1 MHKLAAVISALA
13 LSACSFIPKYERP
26 AAPVANQFPSSGP
39 PGALAAADQG
49 WRSMFGDA
57 RLQGLIKLA
66 LANNRDLRVAALQVE
81 EVRAQYQIVRSDLFP
96 QVGATGSATFQ
107 RETATQPGQLYRI
120 GGSASWELDLF
131 GRVRSSSKAALEQ
144 YLAAKETHRAAHLA
158 LVGEVVSQ
166 YLRLC
171 AYEEELAIAQQTLE
185 AVKGA
190 YDLTSRQLEAGTRS
204 ELDVRTSEGQV
215 AAAKAEVARLTRLHL
230 QSENALAV
238 LIGQPM
244 PQNLPAGQPL
254 ESQQM
259 IAELGAGVPSEVLLR
274 RPDVAAAEHAL
285 IAANANIGAARAAFF
300 PTISLTGF
308 AGLASTALGSLIT
321 GGAAAW
327 SFIPSITVPLFTG
340 GRNSATLDVA
350 KVRKNIQVAR
360 YEQTIQN
367 AFREVA
373 DALVARGYLDE
384 QLQAQTERVT
394 ALQKRYEISEQRYRG
409 GIESYI
415 VVLVAQQDLYQAQTQ
430 LVEVRVAR
438 LQNLADLYRSLGG
451 GWKES

>member
-1 MHKLAAVISALA
+1 MRKLAAV
-13 LSACSFIPKYERP
+13 LSVTLTACSFAPKYERP
-26 AAPVANQFPSSGP
+26 TAPVANQFPSSGP

-49 WRSMFGDA
+49 WRTMFGDP
-57 RLQGLIKLA
+57 RLQRLISLA
-66 LANNRDLRVAALQVE
+66 LANNRDLRIAALQVE
-81 EVRAQYQIVRSDLFP
+81 EVRAQYRIARSDLYP
-96 QVGATGSATFQ
+96 QAGVSGSATFQ
-107 RETATQPGQLYRI
+107 RETATQPGQLYRV
-120 GGSASWELDLF
+120 GATASWELDLF
-131 GRVRSSSKAALEQ
+131 GRVRNLSKAALEQ
-144 YLAAKETHRAAHLA
+144 YLAAEETHRATHLA

-166 YLRLC
+166 YLRQR
-171 AYEEELAIAQQTLE
+171 AYAEELEIAKQTQD
-185 AVKGA
+185 AVKNA

-215 AAAKAEVARLTRLHL
+215 AAAKAEVARLTRLV
-230 QSENALAV
+230 QQADNALGV

-244 PQNLPAGQPL
+244 PTDLPAAQPL

-274 RPDVAAAEHAL
+274 RPDVAAAEHVL
-285 IAANANIGAARAAFF
+285 IGANANIGAARAAFF

-308 AGLASTALGSLIT
+308 AGLASTALASLVT

-327 SFIPSITVPLFTG
+327 SFIPSISVPLFTG
-340 GRNSATLDVA
+340 GRNEANLDVA
-350 KVRKNIQVAR
+350 KVRKNIAVAR
-360 YEQTIQN
+360 YEQTIQT
-367 AFREVA
+367 AFREVS

-394 ALQKRYEISEQRYRG
+394 ALEKRYEISEQRYRG
-409 GIESYI
+409 GIESYL
-415 VVLVAQQDLYQAQTQ
+415 VVLVAQQDLYLAQTQ

-451 GWKES
+451 GWNES